1 MLGSP
6 PDDSV
11 RNRRSTGPQFDGGQF
26 RPAPGPAGRGPVPGP
41 APAPAARDPRGGGDT
56 ATRTRR
62 EEPTRGR
69 RALRGAEAPE
79 PDDDLDITDEGPEL
93 PIVPVRRMLALAVA
107 GFALLLA
114 TGLVMGAQTA
124 GVGLGRVPYAAVV
137 FGAQLLYMFATT
149 MAMRPPALKVVATV
163 GVLAAIAADI
173 GAIYPDTP
181 SVTPL
186 GLVAGGGLVAGVLG
200 QMFRPQGRMRVSE
213 SLASTV
219 VIVLGV
225 VSFATLIVL
234 TRVPAGTQAIVV
246 CLIASGIALGVA
258 RLTDVVA
265 PWPRLADQVP
275 RGSAGIVLGAM
286 LGTAA
291 AALIGRYMVPFTPH
305 EAALVGMAA
314 AGAAVLADLTIGF
327 AEAGRELAGD
337 APTMWLARHMQ
348 GPLAGFALAAP
359 VAYVISVVFLV
370 PA

>member
-1 MLGSP
+1 M
-6 PDDSV
+6 
-11 RNRRSTGPQFDGGQF
+11 
-26 RPAPGPAGRGPVPGP
+26 PGP
-41 APAPAARDPRGGGDT
+41 APAPAARDPRGGTDT
-56 ATRTRR
+56 ATRSRR
-62 EEPTRGR
+62 EEPTRGGR
-69 RALRGAEAPE
+69 RALRGGSAPE
-79 PDDDLDITDEGPEL
+79 PDDDLDITDDGPEL

-107 GFALLLA
+107 GFALLMA
-114 TGLVMGAQTA
+114 VGLVMGAQTA
-124 GVGLGRVPYAAVV
+124 GVGFGRVPYAVV
-137 FGAQLLYMFATT
+137 IFGAQLLYMFATT
-149 MAMRPPALKVVATV
+149 MAMRPPALRVVATV
-163 GVLAAIAADI
+163 GVLAALAADV
-173 GAIYPDTP
+173 GAILPDAP
-181 SVTPL
+181 SITPL
-186 GLVAGGGLVAGVLG
+186 GLVAAGGLVAGVLG

-258 RLTDVVA
+258 RLTDVIA